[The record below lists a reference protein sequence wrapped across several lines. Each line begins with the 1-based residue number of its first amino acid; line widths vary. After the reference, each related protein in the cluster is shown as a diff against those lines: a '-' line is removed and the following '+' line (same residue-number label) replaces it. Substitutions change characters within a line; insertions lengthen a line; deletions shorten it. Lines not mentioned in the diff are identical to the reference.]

1 MTMKTKTGIAG
12 AILAI
17 ALLSGCANH
26 PSNMA
31 GSEHFVQQA
40 SASNN
45 FEIAE
50 SKLALKR
57 SHNPAVRAF
66 AAKMIKDHGM
76 TAVNLKNAVAASTV
90 DSSYISTGVGDA
102 QLAKYNKLKMES
114 GRAFDA
120 DYVADQR
127 EAHSDAVRLFRYY
140 RAAGKSASL
149 RQFAI
154 ETLPDLES
162 HEQRIYALQP

>member
-17 ALLSGCANH
+17 ALLSGCASH
-26 PSNMA
+26 PNNMA
-31 GSEHFVQQA
+31 GSERFVQQA
-40 SASNN
+40 SAGNN

-50 SKLALKR
+50 SKLALKKSR
-57 SHNPAVRAF
+57 NPQVRAF
-66 AAKMIKDHGM
+66 AAKMIKDHAA
-76 TAVNLKNAVAASTV
+76 TAASLRNAVAASTV
-90 DSSYISTGVGDA
+90 DSSNIVSGVDEA
-102 QLAKYNKLKMES
+102 HLRKYNKLKTES
-114 GRAFDA
+114 GRAFDT
-120 DYVADQR
+120 DYIADQR

-154 ETLPDLES
+154 DTLPDLES